1 MNIAA
6 LCIVSV
12 SELAKVKPEIT
23 YDWIDENRKEF
34 LDMLYSIGMNVMQP
48 IERQDNVT
56 HRNRFNEV
64 TTCDRYVG
72 QERIDKEWVNSGY
85 ASQEAR
91 DKSLNNNMLNDLYRL
106 KGCIE

>member
-23 YDWIDENRKEF
+23 YDWIDNNREEF
-34 LDMLYSIGMNVMQP
+34 LDILHSIGMNVKQP
-48 IERQDNVT
+48 IEKQENVM
-56 HRNRFNEV
+56 HRNRFNEI

-72 QERIDKEWVNSGY
+72 NERTDKEWINSGY
-85 ASQEAR
+85 ASQEAK
-91 DKSLNNNMLNDLYRL
+91 DKATGSKMLADLYRL
-106 KGCIE
+106 RGAVE

>member
-23 YDWIDENRKEF
+23 YDWIDENRNEF
-34 LDMLYSIGMNVMQP
+34 MDMLYEVGMNTSQP
-48 IERQDNVT
+48 IEKQENLQ

-64 TTCDRYVG
+64 VVSDRYVG
-72 QERIDKEWVNSGY
+72 NERTDKEWINSGY
-85 ASQEAR
+85 ASQEAK
-91 DKSLNNNMLNDLYRL
+91 DKATGSKLLADLYRL
-106 KGCIE
+106 RGAVE